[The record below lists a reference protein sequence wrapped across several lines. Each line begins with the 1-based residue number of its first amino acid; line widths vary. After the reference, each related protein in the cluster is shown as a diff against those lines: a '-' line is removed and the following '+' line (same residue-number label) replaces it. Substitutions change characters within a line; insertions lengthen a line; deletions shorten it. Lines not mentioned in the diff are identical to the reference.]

1 MKGEIREREKERMA
15 GNTEETR
22 DSHFD
27 VEKLRL
33 EERRDLKDE
42 GREKKKPERL
52 SPNVKR

>member
-1 MKGEIREREKERMA
+1 MA
-15 GNTEETR
+15 GNTEETC

-27 VEKLRL
+27 IEKLRL
-33 EERRDLKDE
+33 EKRRDLKDE

>member
-42 GREKKKPERL
+42 GREKKTERL